1 MGAAWAA
8 EARGRRVAIWAIEH
22 HAGHGAAEVLERLGY
37 TATHLPVGREG
48 LVDPAAIATLPAD
61 TTVVAVM
68 LANNETGVIQPIA
81 AVAAAASAR
90 GMRLVCDAVQ
100 AAGKI
105 PIRRDDLGA
114 DYLVISGHK
123 FGGPK
128 GVGALIVRTG
138 APFEPRFRGS
148 AQERGP
154 RGGTANPPRPA
165 APAAGGGRA
174 AR

>member
-90 GMRLVCDAVQ
+90 GMRLMCGGGP

-105 PIRRDDLGA
+105 PVPPAAPGGGGPG
-114 DYLVISGHK
+114 ISGPK
-123 FGGPK
+123 FGGP
-128 GVGALIVRTG
+128 
-138 APFEPRFRGS
+138 
-148 AQERGP
+148 Q
-154 RGGTANPPRPA
+154 
-165 APAAGGGRA
+165 GGRA
-174 AR
+174 PLL